1 MNIRLM
7 TIRLESYTDCVEQ
20 NIIPILFNR
29 NLLFPLFY
37 SIHRNNSY
45 IGIRRHPW
53 RFPAVC
59 HRQLSSAEADEP
71 R

>member
-45 IGIRRHPW
+45 IGIRRH
-53 RFPAVC
+53 AG
-59 HRQLSSAEADEP
+59 
-71 R
+71 